1 MSLPPVHFYSIHAS
15 SMTLHAYVYN
25 RANKVCTFLYYSI
38 TLCNPFSRAMYVK
51 IKDHH
56 PLQLVLTSRRF
67 SHYLVV
73 SLNTHTHI
81 SIAHTLWCCCTQHP
95 GCTCIVHAPTTRW
108 STARSRAKDHCQ
120 HAWRILET
128 IDWCQ
133 LREIEQ
139 SGWLVDD
146 KTNSKSFYT

>member
-81 SIAHTLWCCCTQHP
+81 SIAHTHTLVLLHTTSWLHVHRACPNHALIHGQITSQGSLPARVAHSRNHWLVS
-95 GCTCIVHAPTTRW
+95 IVRDWTVRMTRW
-108 STARSRAKDHCQ
+108 QK
-120 HAWRILET
+120 
-128 IDWCQ
+128 
-133 LREIEQ
+133 
-139 SGWLVDD
+139 
-146 KTNSKSFYT
+146 